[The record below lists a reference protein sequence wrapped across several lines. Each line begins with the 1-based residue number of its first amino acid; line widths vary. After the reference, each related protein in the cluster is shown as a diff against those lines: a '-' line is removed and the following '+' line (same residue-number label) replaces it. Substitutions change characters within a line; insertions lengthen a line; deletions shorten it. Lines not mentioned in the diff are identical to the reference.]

1 MKLKVIIFVVL
12 TMGVSVASAQED
24 EKSGSFW
31 GGLDALLDKVDET
44 SAQVNQLSERVNT
57 SAKTIKQT
65 NQTINDTKKNVKDA
79 TSGEGVDV
87 IE

>member
-12 TMGVSVASAQED
+12 TMGASVASAQED
-24 EKSGSFW
+24 EKTGGFW
-31 GGLDALLDKVDET
+31 GGFDALLDKVDET